1 MPNAYSPAQV
11 KSKLGWSNSF
21 DRNAAFPLEFA
32 AWFGSYEDAQAAAQT
47 AVEVGSTDSK
57 YYYGM
62 QLYVFDGT
70 TAKTYLIQ
78 GDKSLKEIG
87 ENTPMMFVDSEDDLY
102 LLEDLEI
109 GQQVLVEGTGEI
121 WVFKGGVA
129 SEPSNWV
136 QAGSGSDVVWQGTED
151 RVIFRAI
158 AQSAFDSVDPK
169 DANTLYFITDA
180 GKIYKGS
187 TDVTSCVTV
196 GAIPAASAAVKG
208 KLYIDSNTFA
218 MAITMDGASWIQA
231 SPGYLTDGVEW
242 AAADSSKLATIGLIK
257 KGIQAA
263 VDGIDTTTYFEKS
276 TGTVKVGTE
285 GTGAVLTGVAHDVK
299 YDQAQLRITIPI
311 YGGTDIV
318 VDIPKD
324 KFVTAGQFY
333 EDYPAEGEPTH
344 HNVIVLTIDGQ
355 VDPVIIPAEAL
366 VDVYTADNAGKDV
379 TLVISE
385 DNKISASVKIDP
397 AGGNAL
403 VTSEN
408 GLKVDVS
415 GKMDKIASATGTKIA
430 MTKADGGV
438 SESTYTIT
446 SDGEMGSESTV
457 IPTANLIA
465 AAISTAINNANIS
478 NKVDKVVGTVDN
490 FVGFAAAGAIKDSG
504 KKSGGATLAQSPD
517 ANTLATEAA
526 VKAAV
531 DNAHITWGTIE

>member
-1 MPNAYSPAQV
+1 MPNAYSPDQV

-21 DRNAAFPLEFA
+21 DRNAAYPLEFA

-70 TAKTYLIQ
+70 TARTYLIQ

-102 LLEDLEI
+102 TLEDLEI

-121 WVFKGGVA
+121 WVFKGGIA

-151 RVIFRAI
+151 RVVFRAI
-158 AQSAFDSVDPK
+158 TQTAFDAVDPK
-169 DANTLYFITDA
+169 DGNTLYFITDG

-196 GAIPAASAAVKG
+196 GAIPEASAAVKG

-218 MAITMDGASWIQA
+218 MAITIDGQNWIQA

-263 VDGIDTTTYFEKS
+263 VDGIDVTTYFEKS
-276 TGTVKVGTE
+276 TGTVKVGQD
-285 GTGAVLTGVAHDVK
+285 GTGAVLTGVAHDIE
-299 YDQAQLRITIPI
+299 YDQSQLRITIPV
-311 YGGTDIV
+311 YGGSDVV

-355 VDPVIIPAEAL
+355 ADPVIIPAEAL
-366 VDVYTADNAGKDV
+366 VDVYTADNTGKDV
-379 TLVISE
+379 TVVISQ
-385 DNKISASVKIDP
+385 DNKVSASVKIDST
-397 AGGNAL
+397 GNNAL

-430 MTKADGGV
+430 MTTADGGV

-446 SDGEMGSESTV
+446 ADGEMGSESTV
-457 IPTANLIA
+457 VPTANLIA

-490 FVGFAAAGAIKDSG
+490 LVGFASEGAIKDSG
-504 KKSGGATLAQSPD
+504 KKCGGATLAESPD
-517 ANTLATEAA
+517 SNTLATEAA

-531 DNAHITWGTIE
+531 DSSHLTWGTIQ

>member
-1 MPNAYSPAQV
+1 MPNAYTPAQV

-70 TAKTYLIQ
+70 TARTYLIQ

-87 ENTPMMFVDSEDDLY
+87 ENTPMMFVDSEEGLY

-121 WVFKGGVA
+121 WVFKGGLP
-129 SEPSNWV
+129 SEPNNWV
-136 QAGSGSDVVWQGTED
+136 QSGSGSDVVWQGTED
-151 RVIFRAI
+151 RVVFRAI
-158 AQSAFDSVDPK
+158 AQSAFDSLDPK

-180 GKIYKGS
+180 GKIFKGS
-187 TDVTSCVTV
+187 TNVTSCVTV
-196 GAIPAASAAVKG
+196 EAIPEASAAVKG

-242 AAADSSKLATIGLIK
+242 AAADSKKLATIGLIK

-263 VDGIDTTTYFEKS
+263 VDGIDTTTYFENS
-276 TGTVKVGTE
+276 TGTVKVGAE

-299 YDQAQLRITIPI
+299 YDRSQLRITIPV

-366 VDVYTADNAGKDV
+366 VDVYTADNTGKDV
-379 TLVISE
+379 TLVISQ
-385 DNKISASVKIDP
+385 DNNISASVKIDP
-397 AGGNAL
+397 TGGNAL
-403 VTSEN
+403 VTSAN
-408 GLKVDVS
+408 GLRVDVS
-415 GKMDKIASATGTKIA
+415 GKMDKIASASGTKIA
-430 MTKADGGV
+430 MTTADGGV

-446 SDGEMGSESTV
+446 ADGEMGSHATV
-457 IPTANLIA
+457 VPTANLIA
-465 AAISTAINNANIS
+465 AAIATAINNANIS

-490 FVGFAAAGAIKDSG
+490 FVGFSAEGAIKDSG
-504 KKSGGATLAQSPD
+504 KKSGGATLAESPD

-526 VKAAV
+526 VKAALK
-531 DNAHITWGTIE
+531 DAHITWGTIE

>member
-1 MPNAYSPAQV
+1 MPNAYNATQV

-70 TAKTYLIQ
+70 TARTYLIQ

-109 GQQVLVEGTGEI
+109 GHQVLVEGTGEI

-151 RVIFRAI
+151 RVVFRAI
-158 AQSAFDSVDPK
+158 TQSAFDGVDPK
-169 DANTLYFITDA
+169 DANTLYFITDV

-196 GAIPAASAAVKG
+196 GSIPEASAAVKG

-218 MAITMDGASWIQA
+218 MAITIDGQNWIQA

-263 VDGIDTTTYFEKS
+263 VDGIDITTYFENS
-276 TGTVKVGTE
+276 SGTVKVGQD
-285 GTGAVLTGVAHDVK
+285 GTGAVLTGVAHDVE
-299 YDQAQLRITIPI
+299 YDQSQLRITIPV
-311 YGGTDIV
+311 YGGSDVV

-333 EDYPAEGEPTH
+333 ADYPNPESATH

-355 VDPVIIPAEAL
+355 DDPVIIPAEAL
-366 VDVYTADNAGKDV
+366 VDVYTADNTGKDV
-379 TLVISE
+379 TVVISQ
-385 DNKISASVKIDP
+385 DNKVSASVKIDP
-397 AGGNAL
+397 TGNNAL
-403 VTSEN
+403 VTSGN
-408 GLKVDVS
+408 GLKVDIS
-415 GKMDKIASATGTKIA
+415 GKIDKIASATGTKIA
-430 MTKADGGV
+430 MTTAEGGV

-446 SDGEMGSESTV
+446 ADGEMGSDSTV

-465 AAISTAINNANIS
+465 AAISTAINNANVS

-490 FVGFAAAGAIKDSG
+490 FVGFASEGAIKDSG
-504 KKSGGATLAQSPD
+504 KKSGGATLAESPD

-531 DNAHITWGTIE
+531 DDAHITWSTIQ

>member
-1 MPNAYSPAQV
+1 MPNAYSPDQV

-21 DRNAAFPLEFA
+21 DRNAAFPLDFA
-32 AWFGSYEDAQAAAQT
+32 AWFGSYEDAQEAAQT

-57 YYYGM
+57 YHYGM

-70 TAKTYLIQ
+70 TARTYLIQ

-87 ENTPMMFVDSEDDLY
+87 ENTPMMFVDNEEDLY
-102 LLEDLEI
+102 TLSNLET
-109 GQQVLVEGTGEI
+109 GQQVLVEATGEI
-121 WVFKGGVA
+121 WVFKGGTV

-158 AQSAFDSVDPK
+158 TQSAYDVLDPK
-169 DANTLYFITDA
+169 DANTLYFVTDA

-187 TDVTSCVTV
+187 TDVSTSVVV
-196 GAIPAASAAVKG
+196 GAIPEASAAVKG

-218 MAITMDGASWIQA
+218 MAITMDGSSWIQA

-242 AAADSSKLATIGLIK
+242 AAADSSKIATIGLIK

-276 TGTVKVGTE
+276 TGTVKVGAE

-299 YDQAQLRITIPI
+299 YDQAQLRITIPV
-311 YGGTDIV
+311 YGGTDVV

-355 VDPVIIPAEAL
+355 ADPVIIPAEAL
-366 VDVYTADNAGKDV
+366 VDVYTADNTGKDV
-379 TLVISE
+379 TLVISH

-397 AGGNAL
+397 TGGNAL

-430 MTKADGGV
+430 MTTADGGV

-446 SDGEMGSESTV
+446 ADGEMGSESTV
-457 IPTANLIA
+457 VPTANLIA

-490 FVGFAAAGAIKDSG
+490 FVGFASEGAIKDSG

-526 VKAAV
+526 VKNAV
-531 DNAHITWGTIE
+531 DNSHLTWGTIQ

>member
-1 MPNAYSPAQV
+1 M
-11 KSKLGWSNSF
+11 
-21 DRNAAFPLEFA
+21 
-32 AWFGSYEDAQAAAQT
+32 
-47 AVEVGSTDSK
+47 
-57 YYYGM
+57 
-62 QLYVFDGT
+62 YVFDGT
-70 TAKTYLIQ
+70 TARTYLIQ

-87 ENTPMMFVDSEDDLY
+87 ENTPMMFVDNEEDLY
-102 LLEDLEI
+102 TLSNLET
-109 GQQVLVEGTGEI
+109 GQQVLVEATGEI
-121 WVFKGGVA
+121 WVFKGGTI

-158 AQSAFDSVDPK
+158 TQSAYDVLDPK
-169 DANTLYFITDA
+169 DANTLYFVTDA

-187 TDVTSCVTV
+187 TDVSTSVVV
-196 GAIPAASAAVKG
+196 GAIPEASAAVKG

-218 MAITMDGASWIQA
+218 MAITMDGSSWIQA

-242 AAADSSKLATIGLIK
+242 AAADSSKIATIGLIK

-276 TGTVKVGTE
+276 TGTVKVGAE

-299 YDQAQLRITIPI
+299 YDQAQLRITIPV
-311 YGGTDIV
+311 YGGTDVV

-355 VDPVIIPAEAL
+355 ADPVIIPAEAL
-366 VDVYTADNAGKDV
+366 VDVYTADNTGKDV
-379 TLVISE
+379 TLVISH

-397 AGGNAL
+397 TGGNAL

-430 MTKADGGV
+430 MTTADGGV

-446 SDGEMGSESTV
+446 AGGEMGSESTV
-457 IPTANLIA
+457 VPTANLIA

-490 FVGFAAAGAIKDSG
+490 FVGFASEGAIKDSG

-526 VKAAV
+526 VKNAV
-531 DNAHITWGTIE
+531 DNSHLTWGTIQ